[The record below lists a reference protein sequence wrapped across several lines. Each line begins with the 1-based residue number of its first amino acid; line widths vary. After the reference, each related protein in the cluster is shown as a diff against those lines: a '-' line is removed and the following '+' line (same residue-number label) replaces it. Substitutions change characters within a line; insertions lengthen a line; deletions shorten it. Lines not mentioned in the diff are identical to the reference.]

1 MSSALP
7 LIYNPYKMIVV
18 TEKRLKDRSGSTCEI
33 SGTNEN
39 LVVYL
44 VEPKTEA
51 IPENCIL
58 IAQPLLDQIKNPET
72 MNPNDWR
79 GLSDSMWNENLPVQ
93 IVSWRMLA
101 RLKNHD
107 LLDMMYLDEDALEWA
122 KATGEGEDEE
132 GKIIHKDSNGNILQ
146 DGDSVV
152 LIKDLD
158 VKGANFT
165 AKRGAAVHNIK
176 LVWDNAEQ
184 IEGRVEGQHI
194 VILTQYV
201 KKTK

>member
-1 MSSALP
+1 MTT
-7 LIYNPYKMIVV
+7 V
-18 TEKRLKDRSGSTCEI
+18 EKNIRQRSNSVCEL
-33 SGTNEN
+33 SGQGES
-39 LVVYL
+39 LVVYTL
-44 VEPKTEA
+44 PPYQEEDLRHSVLIHSDLLEQ
-51 IPENCIL
+51 ILHPEKM
-58 IAQPLLDQIKNPET
+58 QPQQ
-72 MNPNDWR
+72 WR
-79 GLSDSMWNENLPVQ
+79 FLSDSMWSEHLPVQ
-93 IVSWRMLA
+93 VLSWRMLH
-101 RLKNHD
+101 RLKSEGWSQD
-107 LLDMMYLDEDALEWA
+107 LLDMMYLDEETLAWA
-122 KATGEGEDEE
+122 EATGDHLDDSD
-132 GKIIHKDSNGNILQ
+132 KIIHKDVNGNVLQ

-158 VKGANFT
+158 VKGASFT

>member
-1 MSSALP
+1 MS
-7 LIYNPYKMIVV
+7 IV
-18 TEKRLKDRSGSTCEI
+18 TEKRLKDRSGSQCEI
-33 SGTNEN
+33 SGSDEN

-51 IPENCIL
+51 TPENCIL
-58 IAQPLLDQIKNPET
+58 ITKSLKDQIEHPET

-107 LLDMMYLDEDALEWA
+107 LLDMMYLDDEALEWA

-132 GKIIHKDSNGNILQ
+132 GKIVHKDSNGNLLF

-176 LVWDNAEQ
+176 VVWDNAEQ

>member
-1 MSSALP
+1 MSS
-7 LIYNPYKMIVV
+7 
-18 TEKRLKDRSGSTCEI
+18 TEKKLRDRSDSKCEI
-33 SGTNEN
+33 SGVEQN
-39 LVVYL
+39 LVVYT
-44 VEPKTEA
+44 VAPKTDESL
-51 IPENCIL
+51 ENSIL
-58 IAQPLLDQIKNPET
+58 ITQSLKNQIENQET
-72 MNPNDWR
+72 ANSDDWR
-79 GLSDSMWNENLPVQ
+79 GLNESIWSEHLPVQ

-101 RLKNHD
+101 RLKNYD

-122 KATGEGEDEE
+122 KSTGEGDDEE
-132 GKIIHKDSNGNILQ
+132 GKITHKDSNGNILKG
-146 DGDSVV
+146 GDSVV

-184 IEGRVEGQHI
+184 IEGRVENQHI

>member
-1 MSSALP
+1 MS
-7 LIYNPYKMIVV
+7 VV

-51 IPENCIL
+51 TPENCIL
-58 IAQPLLDQIKNPET
+58 IAKPLLDQIKNPET

-93 IVSWRMLA
+93 VVSWRMLA

-122 KATGEGEDEE
+122 KATDEGEDEE
-132 GKIIHKDSNGNILQ
+132 GKIVHKDSNGNLLF

-176 LVWDNAEQ
+176 VVWDNAEQ

>member
-1 MSSALP
+1 MT
-7 LIYNPYKMIVV
+7 I
-18 TEKRLKDRSGSTCEI
+18 TEKRLRDRSGSLCEI
-33 SGTNEN
+33 SGSGEN
-39 LVVYL
+39 LVVYI
-44 VEPKTEA
+44 VAPKTDES
-51 IPENCIL
+51 IENSIL
-58 IAQPLLDQIKNPET
+58 ITENLKNQIENPET
-72 MNPNDWR
+72 THPDDWR
-79 GLSDSMWNENLPVQ
+79 GLNESMWSEHLPVQ

-107 LLDMMYLDEDALEWA
+107 LLEMMYLEEDALEWA
-122 KATGEGEDEE
+122 KATGEADDDE
-132 GKIIHKDSNGNILQ
+132 GKIIHKDSNGNILK

-184 IEGRVEGQHI
+184 IEGRVEGQYI

>member
-1 MSSALP
+1 MIGIKYRIIKTG
-7 LIYNPYKMIVV
+7 LIPSRYIVR
-18 TEKRLKDRSGSTCEI
+18 KRYRT
-33 SGTNEN
+33 
-39 LVVYL
+39 
-44 VEPKTEA
+44 
-51 IPENCIL
+51 
-58 IAQPLLDQIKNPET
+58 
-72 MNPNDWR
+72 
-79 GLSDSMWNENLPVQ
+79 
-93 IVSWRMLA
+93 
-101 RLKNHD
+101 
-107 LLDMMYLDEDALEWA
+107 
-122 KATGEGEDEE
+122 TGEGEDED
-132 GKIIHKDSNGNILQ
+132 GKIVHKDGNGNVLK

-158 VKGANFT
+158 VKGATFT

>member
-1 MSSALP
+1 MS
-7 LIYNPYKMIVV
+7 VV
-18 TEKRLKDRSGSTCEI
+18 TEKRLRDRSGSICEI
-33 SGTNEN
+33 SGSEEN

-44 VEPKTEA
+44 VAPKTEA
-51 IPENCIL
+51 TPENCIL
-58 IAQPLLDQIKNPET
+58 ITKTLKDQIENLDT
-72 MNPNDWR
+72 TNPNDWR

-132 GKIIHKDSNGNILQ
+132 GKIIHKDSNGNVLL

-176 LVWDNAEQ
+176 LVWDNADQ

>member
-1 MSSALP
+1 MS
-7 LIYNPYKMIVV
+7 IV
-18 TEKRLKDRSGSTCEI
+18 TEKRLKDRSGSVCEI
-33 SGTNEN
+33 SGSDEN

-51 IPENCIL
+51 TPENCIL
-58 IAQPLLDQIKNPET
+58 ITKSLKDQIENPDT
-72 MNPNDWR
+72 TNPNDWR

-93 IVSWRMLA
+93 IVSWRMHA
-101 RLKNHD
+101 RLKNMD
-107 LLDMMYLDEDALEWA
+107 MLEMMYLDEDALEWA
-122 KATGEGEDEE
+122 KATGEADDDE
-132 GKIIHKDSNGNILQ
+132 GKIVHKDSNGNVLL

-158 VKGANFT
+158 VKVETFT

-176 LVWDNAEQ
+176 LVWDDANL
-184 IEGRVEGQHI
+184 IEGRVENQNI
-194 VILTQYV
+194 YILTQYV

>member
-1 MSSALP
+1 MS
-7 LIYNPYKMIVV
+7 VV
-18 TEKRLKDRSGSTCEI
+18 TEKRLRERSSSKCEI
-33 SGTNEN
+33 SGSEED
-39 LVVYL
+39 LVLYL
-44 VEPKTEA
+44 VEPKTEML
-51 IPENCIL
+51 PENCVL
-58 IAQPLLDQIKNPET
+58 ITKVLKDQIESPEST
-72 MNPNDWR
+72 DPNDWH

-93 IVSWRMLA
+93 IVSWRMHA
-101 RLKNHD
+101 RLKNMD
-107 LLDMMYLDEDALEWA
+107 MLDMMYFDEDALEWA
-122 KATGEGEDEE
+122 KATGEADDDE
-132 GKIIHKDSNGNILQ
+132 GKIVHKDSNGNKLL

-184 IEGRVEGQHI
+184 IEGRVENQSI

>member
-1 MSSALP
+1 MS
-7 LIYNPYKMIVV
+7 IV
-18 TEKRLKDRSGSTCEI
+18 TEKRLKDRSGSVCEI
-33 SGTNEN
+33 SGSDEN
-39 LVVYL
+39 LVVYI

-58 IAQPLLDQIKNPET
+58 ITKQLKDQIENKDL
-72 MNPNDWR
+72 MNATDWR

-93 IVSWRMLA
+93 IVSWRMHA
-101 RLKNHD
+101 RLKNND
-107 LLDMMYLDEDALEWA
+107 MLEMMYLDEDALEWA
-122 KATGEGEDEE
+122 KATGEDEDEE
-132 GKIIHKDSNGNILQ
+132 GKIIHKDSNGNILL

-158 VKGANFT
+158 VKGATFT

-176 LVWDNAEQ
+176 LVWDNANQ
-184 IEGRVEGQHI
+184 IEGRVENQHI

>member
-1 MSSALP
+1 MTVVEQKLNSRSNSKCELCGSSDDLRIH
-7 LIYNPYKMIVV
+7 LTK
-18 TEKRLKDRSGSTCEI
+18 E
-33 SGTNEN
+33 
-39 LVVYL
+39 
-44 VEPKTEA
+44 EA
-51 IPENCIL
+51 ISADNSVLACTTCKNQIENTT
-58 IAQPLLDQIKNPET
+58 PTD
-72 MNPNDWR
+72 PNHWR
-79 GLSDSMWNENLPVQ
+79 CLSDSMWNENLPVQ

-101 RLKNHD
+101 RLKNYD
-107 LLDMMYLDEDALEWA
+107 LLEMMYLDEEALIWA
-122 KATGEGEDEE
+122 KATGEAEDEE
-132 GKIIHKDSNGNILQ
+132 GKIIHKDGNGNILKE
-146 DGDSVV
+146 GDSVV

-184 IEGRVEGQHI
+184 IEGKVEGQHI

>member
-1 MSSALP
+1 MSVL
-7 LIYNPYKMIVV
+7 
-18 TEKRLKDRSGSTCEI
+18 EKKLKDRSGSKCELC
-33 SGTNEN
+33 GNEHDLN
-39 LVVYL
+39 VFVVA
-44 VEPKTEA
+44 PKEA
-51 IPENCIL
+51 ALENCVL
-58 IAQPLLDQIKNPET
+58 ACNTCVKQIEDPEK
-72 MNPNDWR
+72 MDANHWR
-79 GLSDSMWNENLPVQ
+79 CLNDSMWSEHLPVQ
-93 IVSWRMLA
+93 IVAWRMLT
-101 RLKNHD
+101 RLRAEGWPQD
-107 LLDMMYLDEDALEWA
+107 LLDMMYLDEEALEWA
-122 KATGEGEDEE
+122 KATGEADEE
-132 GKIIHKDSNGNILQ
+132 PTIIHKDSNGNILQ

-165 AKRGAAVHNIK
+165 AKRGTPVHRIS

>member
-1 MSSALP
+1 MSV
-7 LIYNPYKMIVV
+7 I
-18 TEKRLKDRSGSTCEI
+18 EKKLHDRSGSVCEI
-33 SGTNEN
+33 SGSTDD
-39 LVVYL
+39 LVVYTVL
-44 VEPKTEA
+44 PKTSESL
-51 IPENCIL
+51 ENSIL
-58 IAQPLLDQIKNPET
+58 ISKKLRDQIENPDST
-72 MNPNDWR
+72 DPNDWR
-79 GLSDSMWNENLPVQ
+79 GLSDSMWNEHLPVQ

-107 LLDMMYLDEDALEWA
+107 LLEMMYLDEEALEWA
-122 KATGEGEDEE
+122 KATGEGDDEE
-132 GKIIHKDSNGNILQ
+132 GKIVHKDSNGNILN

-184 IEGRVEGQHI
+184 IEGRVEGQYI

>member
-1 MSSALP
+1 MS
-7 LIYNPYKMIVV
+7 IV
-18 TEKRLKDRSGSTCEI
+18 TEKRLKDRSNSKCEI
-33 SGTNEN
+33 SGNDEN

-58 IAQPLLDQIKNPET
+58 ITKALRDQIENPET
-72 MNPNDWR
+72 TNPNDWR

-122 KATGEGEDEE
+122 KATGEDDDEE
-132 GKIIHKDSNGNILQ
+132 GKIVHKDSNGNVLL

-158 VKGANFT
+158 VKGATFT

-176 LVWDNAEQ
+176 LVWDDANL
-184 IEGRVEGQHI
+184 IEGRVENQNI
-194 VILTQYV
+194 YILTQYV

>member
-1 MSSALP
+1 MS
-7 LIYNPYKMIVV
+7 VV
-18 TEKRLKDRSGSTCEI
+18 TEKRLKDRSGSVCEI
-33 SGTNEN
+33 SGSDEN

-58 IAQPLLDQIKNPET
+58 ITKALRDQIENPET
-72 MNPNDWR
+72 TNTNDWR

-93 IVSWRMLA
+93 IVSWRMHA
-101 RLKNHD
+101 RLKNMD
-107 LLDMMYLDEDALEWA
+107 MLEMMYLDEDALEWA
-122 KATGEGEDEE
+122 KATGEADDDE
-132 GKIIHKDSNGNILQ
+132 GKIVHKDSNGNVLL

-158 VKGANFT
+158 VKGATFT
-165 AKRGAAVHNIK
+165 AKRGAAVHSIK
-176 LVWDNAEQ
+176 LVWDDANL
-184 IEGRVEGQHI
+184 IEGRVENQSI
-194 VILTQYV
+194 YILTQYV